1 MKVIFIVNPLR
12 SHKLSQLRKTLNAT
26 FSDKNDSYQ
35 IYVSM
40 KRRHAI
46 TLTQKAI
53 EEKADVIVAC
63 GGDGTI
69 NEVAK
74 TMLGSEVTLGIIPL
88 GSGNGIARHFR
99 IPFDIPE
106 AVELIKQN
114 NTTLTDVGAVNGN
127 LFLGNMG
134 CALESYFIKYYQK
147 NERHGLLAYFV
158 AFLDA
163 IANFKHHKI
172 QIEVDDKIK
181 KISPFV
187 FLASNTNQQG
197 YDFSLTPEA
206 QSDDGQLDLF
216 WMEKT
221 SWINKI
227 KFLLAAIFKQKL
239 HSPEF
244 NRMRFSNLK
253 ITPQDSRD
261 FCVQVDGEYLP
272 TTDKKLEIEVLP
284 KKLNVIVPV
293 KT

>member
-1 MKVIFIVNPLR
+1 MKVIFIVKPLR

-26 FSDKNDSYQ
+26 FSDKNDSHQ
-35 IYVSM
+35 IFLSM

-69 NEVAK
+69 NEVAR
-74 TMLGSEVTLGIIPL
+74 TMLGSGVTLGIIPL

-99 IPFDIPE
+99 IPFDIPK

-114 NTTLTDVGAVNGN
+114 NTTPMDVGEVNGN

-147 NERHGLLAYFV
+147 NEWHGLLAYFV

-163 IANFKHHKI
+163 IVNFKHHEI

-221 SWINKI
+221 GWINKI
-227 KFLLAAIFKQKL
+227 KFLIATIFKQKL
-239 HSPEF
+239 QSPEF

-253 ITPQDSRD
+253 ITPLDSHD

-272 TTDKKLEIEVLP
+272 TTDKKLEIKVLP
-284 KKLNVIVPV
+284 KKLNVIVAQ